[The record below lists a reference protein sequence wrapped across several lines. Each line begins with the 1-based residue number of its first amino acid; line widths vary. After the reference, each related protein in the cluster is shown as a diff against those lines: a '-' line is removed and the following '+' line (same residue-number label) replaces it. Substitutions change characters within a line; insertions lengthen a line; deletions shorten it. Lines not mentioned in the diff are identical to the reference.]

1 MCASSPRD
9 VTFPDERA
17 PRGRRHCGFG
27 CPYPLAA
34 ISCAGRQM
42 TNRVHFQGFALSGVS
57 HLPLSIELERLGGAA
72 AMCNQVQRIVA
83 GSLEQIA
90 RKSCDTDDITWYT

>member
-1 MCASSPRD
+1 MEMERNENVWCMPPPLQRERD

-17 PRGRRHCGFG
+17 PRGRRRCGFG
-27 CPYPLAA
+27 YPYPIAA

-57 HLPLSIELERLGGAA
+57 HLPLNIELERLGGAA
-72 AMCNQVQRIVA
+72 A
-83 GSLEQIA
+83 
-90 RKSCDTDDITWYT
+90 